1 MQTTSGLAK
10 FRGVVGMNSCLPRSR
25 STYDT
30 DTQSWSNYGN
40 HEAYSE
46 QLTAYVTSW
55 YVHVFGLN
63 ARVVFTYK
71 GDVFF
76 YFETAHSF
84 KRTPDNSTVYT
95 GFVGEIRVNL
105 PYNVQPSSHVST
117 RLIDRHFVQYED
129 VVDDYIT
136 VRYNIYSGS
145 QSKPYYVEITVY
157 QDGTV
162 LCNCSDNTPLH
173 AITTYKYMSLGA
185 DDWDA
190 KSEVRVSTSGR
201 RSFVILPVTYI
212 SGYSDNTYTLGWQ
225 FANGGRN
232 TTLTDLRYTPT
243 LSLTQTIVGDISPYP
258 VNPNYYALNDLNETV
273 GSDDT
278 KLFIRVNG
286 ETKFIKATK
295 NLVYGSQMVKF
306 KKGND
311 VYVLNP
317 NLKGDIEYAV
327 DVVWQATRKVS
338 RVYTSSNKWWDNGV
352 VYGFPD
358 GVTIRKAIVC
368 YEVSNYTTD
377 NDYTQYLPNYTYPKV
392 HFLYRRSQVNLGK
405 DTYVGYGQSYWSSE
419 AINIPNFSSDNLY
432 GSSGSLV
439 FDFTS
444 SPITAYEIAV
454 APQSPGDGYYN
465 GLITLH
471 VILIT
476 NNI

>member
-55 YVHVFGLN
+55 YVNVFGLQ
-63 ARVVFTYK
+63 ARVVFTWN
-71 GDVFF
+71 GNICF

-84 KRTPDNSTVYT
+84 KRTSNNSTQYE
-95 GFVGEIRVNL
+95 GFVGEIEANL
-105 PYNVQPSSHVST
+105 PFNASPYYHVST

-129 VVDDYIT
+129 VVDDYVT

-157 QDGTV
+157 KDGTV
-162 LCNCSDNTPLH
+162 LHNCSDNTPFH
-173 AITTYKYMSLGA
+173 TVRAFKYKSLGA

-190 KSEVRVSTSGR
+190 KDEAVSTSGR

-225 FANGGRN
+225 FVNGDRN
-232 TTLTDLRYTPT
+232 TTLIDLRYIPT

-273 GSDDT
+273 GSNET

-311 VYVLNP
+311 VYVLDP
-317 NLKGDIEYAV
+317 NLEGGIEFAV
-327 DVVWQATRKVS
+327 DVVQQSNRRVS
-338 RVYTSSNKWWDNGV
+338 RVYTSSNKWWNNGV

-368 YEVSNYTTD
+368 YDVSHNTLD
-377 NDYTQYLPNYTYPKV
+377 KDYTQYLPNYTYPRV
-392 HFLYRRSQVNLGK
+392 HFLYRHSEVNLGK

-419 AINIPNFSSDNLY
+419 AINIPNFSSSNLY

-444 SPITAYEIAV
+444 SPITAYEITV
-454 APQSPGDGYYN
+454 APHSPGDGYYN
-465 GLITLH
+465 GLITLQ